1 MQSYQ
6 KKSLDFLDI
15 LAILSFILQLQNNEE
30 LQKQS
35 SNDDIMQELNIQ
47 DNKFFQTIINQNNQI
62 IELNKKIL
70 EKLEGGISNECL

>member
-1 MQSYQ
+1 LQSYQ

-15 LAILSFILQLQNNEE
+15 LAIVSFILQLQNNQE

-35 SNDDIMQELNIQ
+35 SNDDIMQELNMQ
-47 DNKFFQTIINQNNQI
+47 DNKFFQTIISQNNQI

-70 EKLEGGISNECL
+70 EKLEGGNK

>member
-15 LAILSFILQLQNNEE
+15 LAILSFILQLQNNQE

-35 SNDDIMQELNIQ
+35 SNDDIMQELNMQ
-47 DNKFFQTIINQNNQI
+47 DNKFFQTIISQNNQI

-70 EKLEGGISNECL
+70 EKLEGGNK

>member
-15 LAILSFILQLQNNEE
+15 LAIVSFILQLQNNQE

-35 SNDDIMQELNIQ
+35 SNDDIMQKLNMQ
-47 DNKFFQTIINQNNQI
+47 DNKFFQTIISQNNQI

-70 EKLEGGISNECL
+70 EKLEGGNK

>member
-15 LAILSFILQLQNNEE
+15 LAIVSFILQLQNNQE

-35 SNDDIMQELNIQ
+35 SNDDIMQELNMQ
-47 DNKFFQTIINQNNQI
+47 DNKFFQTITSQNNQI

-70 EKLEGGISNECL
+70 EELEGGDK

>member
-15 LAILSFILQLQNNEE
+15 LAIVSFILQLQNNQE

-35 SNDDIMQELNIQ
+35 SNDDIMQELNMQ

-70 EKLEGGISNECL
+70 EKLEGGNK

>member
-15 LAILSFILQLQNNEE
+15 LAIVSFILQLQNNQE

-35 SNDDIMQELNIQ
+35 SNDDIMQELNMQ
-47 DNKFFQTIINQNNQI
+47 DNKFFQTIISQNNQI

-70 EKLEGGISNECL
+70 EKLEGGNK